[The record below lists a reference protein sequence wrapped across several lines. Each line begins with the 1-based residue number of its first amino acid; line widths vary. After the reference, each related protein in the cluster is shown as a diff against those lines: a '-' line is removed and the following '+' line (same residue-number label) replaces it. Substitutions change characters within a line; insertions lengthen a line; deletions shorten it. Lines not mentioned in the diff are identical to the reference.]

1 MDLSPILE
9 SPRGVLGPRGS
20 PPAGVEPV
28 DVDPSGRIQLELPL
42 AEPAPE
48 DVLRACGR
56 TVVYVKLPDA
66 GGVLSIPAGPGD
78 RVATLLAR
86 LAVASR
92 AANPFVLRR

>member
-20 PPAGVEPV
+20 PLAGVEPV

-48 DVLRACGR
+48 DRRGR